1 MYVFYERNVIAM
13 PLLCEKCRKRIRIK
27 INLRTVCYCL
37 STSGLHWEFGD
48 IFVVFANTMNNWH
61 LACIV
66 DFLRDADFYATKINL
81 LPFIWKKNTWLPNSL
96 PVRCSTASLY

>member
-13 PLLCEKCRKRIRIK
+13 PLFCEQCRKRIGIK
-27 INLRTVCYCL
+27 INLRTVCYCF
-37 STSGLHWEFGD
+37 SGLHWEFGD
-48 IFVVFANTMNNWH
+48 IFVVVANTMNNCH

-81 LPFIWKKNTWLPNSL
+81 LPFI
-96 PVRCSTASLY
+96 